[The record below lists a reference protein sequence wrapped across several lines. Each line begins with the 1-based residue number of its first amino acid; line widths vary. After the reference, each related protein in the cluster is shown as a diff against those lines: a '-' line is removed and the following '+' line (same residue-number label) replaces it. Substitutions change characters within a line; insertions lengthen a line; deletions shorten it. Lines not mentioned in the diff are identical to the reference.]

1 MSMVAKAFNSYV
13 FSKLTTLLRSLAVYR
28 ALELVL
34 LVIVFKNR
42 FCKGFTTTLYE
53 FEPDVYP

>member
-28 ALELVL
+28 ALELML

-42 FCKGFTTTLYE
+42 FYKGFTTTLYE
-53 FEPDVYP
+53 FEPEVYP